1 MSEETKE
8 VKELKKIILKQVKDI
23 YELKATIE
31 ELNKK
36 LGLKELELKEAEEA
50 NDKLYRPLDV
60 TKDKIWMLEYEA
72 EKRQKEGTK
81 NGD

>member
-1 MSEETKE
+1 MNEETKDL
-8 VKELKKIILKQVKDI
+8 KELVIKQVKDI

-36 LGLKELELKEAEEA
+36 LDLKELELKEAEEA
-50 NDKLYRPLDV
+50 NDKLYRSLDV
-60 TKDKIWMLEYEA
+60 AQEKIWMLEYEA
-72 EKRQKEGTK
+72 KKRQEEGTK

>member
-8 VKELKKIILKQVKDI
+8 VKELKEIILKQVKDI

-36 LGLKELELKEAEEA
+36 LDLKELELKEAEEA
-50 NDKLYRPLDV
+50 NDKLYRSLDV
-60 TKDKIWMLEYEA
+60 AKDKIWMLEYEA